1 MGEDEFELSDLVPG
15 VRSTLPTPTPFLPPA
30 NTALPPRNGRRRKP
44 VEAVAQAAMARQFT
58 TPEGRASIRRASG
71 STRKAHRMAL
81 LAVGKH
87 PKPPGRAP
95 KGATWDFGVGR
106 WKLLDGSFI
115 HDSKQRTRLNR
126 AAHRRPKGIKRNRKP
141 ALKTENVTINVNLHI
156 AVQAEYVAPA
166 DMCR

>member
-1 MGEDEFELSDLVPG
+1 
-15 VRSTLPTPTPFLPPA
+15 
-30 NTALPPRNGRRRKP
+30 
-44 VEAVAQAAMARQFT
+44 MARQFT
-58 TPEGRASIRRASG
+58 TPEGRVSVRRASG

-141 ALKTENVTINVNLHI
+141 APKAVTINANLHI
-156 AVQAEYVAPA
+156 AVQVQAEYVAPV
-166 DMCR
+166 